1 MLASVSDDG
10 VAIYDASQGYGQI
23 FELPK
28 VSPDVGGRA
37 GGVRNL
43 SFSPVKNYMVT
54 YEKWDPKYPD
64 NVHVWDLRPET
75 IGERIQ
81 SSTLRGYTSG
91 GITSEPIKWTFDES
105 HCLELRPGEGLRVVV
120 GGDLSLDEDEIE
132 EVA

>member
-10 VAIYDASQGYGQI
+10 VAIMNACQGYEKI

-43 SFSPVKNYMVT
+43 SFSPGKNYIVT
-54 YEKWDPKYPD
+54 YEKWDPQYPD
-64 NVHVWDLRPET
+64 NVHVWDLRPDT
-75 IGERIQ
+75 LGSRLQ

-91 GITSEPIKWTFDES
+91 GISSEPIKWTFNES
-105 HCLELRPGEGLRVVV
+105 HLLE
-120 GGDLSLDEDEIE
+120 
-132 EVA
+132 